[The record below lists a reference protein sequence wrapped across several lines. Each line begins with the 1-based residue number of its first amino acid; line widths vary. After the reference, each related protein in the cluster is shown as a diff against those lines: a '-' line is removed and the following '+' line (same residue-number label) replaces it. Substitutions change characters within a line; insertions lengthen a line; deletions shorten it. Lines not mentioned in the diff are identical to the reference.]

1 MLIIHKQ
8 EHDQGDLD
16 ILKNDNFLPRIYIIV
31 YSKVAQIWP
40 FP

>member
-16 ILKNDNFLPRIYIIV
+16 IKTKFDHFFYQG
-31 YSKVAQIWP
+31 YT
-40 FP
+40 

>member
-16 ILKNDNFLPRIYIIV
+16 IKTKFDHFFTKDIHNCI
-31 YSKVAQIWP
+31 Q
-40 FP
+40 